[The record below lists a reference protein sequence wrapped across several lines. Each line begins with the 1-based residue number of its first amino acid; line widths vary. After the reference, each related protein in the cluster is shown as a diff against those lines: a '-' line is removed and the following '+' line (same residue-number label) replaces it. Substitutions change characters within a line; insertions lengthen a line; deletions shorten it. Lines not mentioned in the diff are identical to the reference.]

1 MKMRIFLLSVGI
13 ALCSLLSA
21 SAQETVDSHFID
33 GVQEFTAGR
42 YAEAVKLMDRAI
54 SSDRNND
61 AAYYYKAMAQMYLGQ
76 KDEALDNYRRA
87 ASIDTSNYWYRD
99 RLAYAYSVSGRIVDA
114 EKEYESLIKAFPG
127 KLETYYTLVNIYIG
141 RNELDK
147 AVDAISAIENLQ
159 GKTDGTVTT
168 KYQIL
173 LHQQR
178 QEEALESLKEYSR
191 EYSSPQVLAMLGDHE
206 TGMSNDSLAIAYFD
220 QALALDSSY
229 TPAILGKAEV
239 YRLGRKYPEYF
250 SALTDFVA
258 SSDIPSPEKVE
269 YLDQLFQHLDPR
281 FIQAHMPQLDTTVRT
296 MVRTHPS
303 DTAALKTAG
312 IYYFS
317 TGRPEKA
324 KETFRANRDANP
336 DNFEAQAYYI
346 QVLSSMNDY
355 PALSAECESAAAR
368 FPDKRDELE
377 DMVIFAEYS
386 QDNYERVI
394 AKCEERIA
402 RNPKDSL
409 TCLTSYSTIGDCYH
423 LLGETQKAFKA
434 YDRALKVNPSYVPVL
449 NNYAYYL
456 ALEGKMLG
464 KALKMS
470 RKTIEAEPD
479 NATYLD
485 TIGWILHLM
494 RKDSE
499 AKPYFKHAML
509 YGGKDSATMLAHY
522 AIVLEALGESD
533 LAEVYRK
540 QARDKAAGESEK

>member
-1 MKMRIFLLSVGI
+1 MRFFLMSIGI
-13 ALCSLLSA
+13 AFLSLFTV
-21 SAQETVDSHFID
+21 SAQESVDNHFID
-33 GVQEFTAGR
+33 GVQEYSSGNFAK
-42 YAEAVKLMDRAI
+42 AVELFDKVLA
-54 SSDRNND
+54 SDRDND
-61 AAYYYKAMAQMYLGQ
+61 AAYYYKAMGQMRTGQ
-76 KDEALDNYRRA
+76 REGALENYRRA
-87 ASIDTSNYWYRD
+87 VALDSSNYWYRE
-99 RLAYAYSVSGRIVDA
+99 RLAFAYSVCGQMEEA
-114 EKEYESLIKAFPG
+114 EREYESLIRAFPG
-127 KLETYYTLVNIYIG
+127 KMDPYYTLVNIYIG

-147 AVDAISAIENLQ
+147 AVDAISAIENIQ

-206 TGMSNDSLAIAYFD
+206 MGMSNDSLAIAYFD

-229 TPAILGKAEV
+229 APGILGKAEV
-239 YRLGRKYPEYF
+239 YRMSRRYPEYF
-250 SALTDFVA
+250 LTLDGFAANREISVA
-258 SSDIPSPEKVE
+258 EKVD
-269 YLDQLFQHLDPR
+269 YLDQLFQHLDPK
-281 FIQAHMPQLDTTVRT
+281 FIQSHLSQLDSTVMS
-296 MVRTHPS
+296 MVHAHPA

-312 IYYFS
+312 IYFFS
-317 TGRPEKA
+317 TGRAGKA
-324 KETFRANRDANP
+324 RETFRASRDANP
-336 DNFEAQAYYI
+336 DSYEAQAYYI

-355 PALSAECESAAAR
+355 KELSAECEAAAAR

-377 DMVIFAEYS
+377 DMVIFAEYN
-386 QDNYERVI
+386 QDNYAAVI
-394 AKCEERIA
+394 AKCEEKIA

-423 LLGETQKAFKA
+423 LLGDSQKAYKA
-434 YDRALKVNPSYVPVL
+434 YDKALKVNPDYAPVL

-456 ALEGKMLG
+456 ATEGKMLG

-470 RKTIEAEPD
+470 RRTIEAEPD

-509 YGGKDSATMLAHY
+509 YGGKESATALAHY
-522 AIVLEALGESD
+522 AIVLEALGETD

-540 QARDKAAGESEK
+540 QARAKAAEGKE